1 MTAHPTPPAPAAAGA
16 AVVTPQGVQPPVEA
30 VEALV
35 DTMVA
40 KAAANGA
47 ARADV
52 AHGIVGALAHLRT
65 TFATQGGYT
74 AMRSFDD
81 ALRAFVVAQGM
92 EIRRSTGREPARIR
106 HLPAPGPHAARA
118 AAILRDAVSTG
129 LLLNVWGPGN
139 LLLQVAAGRLAVRLI
154 EALGGALPTW
164 GALED
169 WLAVDADDVLTAD
182 PGPVP
187 FPAGRLQ

>member
-1 MTAHPTPPAPAAAGA
+1 MTTHPAPPAPAAGA
-16 AVVTPQGVQPPVEA
+16 AVVTPQGVQPPVKA
-30 VEALV
+30 VEALI
-35 DTMVA
+35 DTMVGR
-40 KAAANGA
+40 AAAKGA
-47 ARADV
+47 TPADV

-65 TFATQGGYT
+65 TFAAQGGYT

-81 ALRAFVVAQGM
+81 ALRTFVLAQGM
-92 EIRRSTGREPARIR
+92 EIRRSTGREPTRIR
-106 HLPAPGPHAARA
+106 RLPDPGPQAARA

-164 GALED
+164 SALED
-169 WLAVDADDVLTAD
+169 WLAVDADHVLTAD